1 VVIAGVIVAV
11 IVVAAVLQASGLFMP
26 VTSSGDS
33 KFNIAGLKVINGAA
47 DAQVDV
53 RKPLTAKSVGLPA
66 NSDRTFGPFNGIEL
80 EVDLVGTTGTKRI
93 FVDSMRVVTRDGY
106 VRSVSTTTHEFG
118 YLFIRSQISSLNVL
132 GLTSRQMTAF
142 ENAMPNG
149 AGDEH
154 SYFSLPFGTGNALGV
169 PTAVTVG
176 CAGPKGCTVSTRT
189 TLLQK

>member
-1 VVIAGVIVAV
+1 VIAGVIVVV
-11 IVVAAVLQASGLFMP
+11 IVVALLVQASGVFKP
-26 VTSSGDS
+26 VTASGDS

-47 DAQVDV
+47 DAQIDV
-53 RKPLTAKSVGLPA
+53 RKPLTAKSVGLSA
-66 NSDRTFGPFNGIEL
+66 NSNRSFGPFDGIEL

-106 VRSVSTTTHEFG
+106 VTSISTTTHDFG

-132 GLTSRQMTAF
+132 GLTTRQMTEF

-149 AGDEH
+149 VGDEH

-169 PTAVTVG
+169 PTSVTIG
-176 CAGPKGCTVSTRT
+176 CAGPKGCTVTTHT
-189 TLLQK
+189 TLPQE